1 MLACGRSRTLASYKF
16 RHGQWWW
23 CSCHGTAVLH
33 QEIEHFRFW
42 LVHRPITSIYLPYCA
57 SIYIMHGWRGELI
70 KCNILLF
77 ISHCSPVWK
86 KKACHYYRNANLSRL
101 GNPCCPGFSTENAR
115 PGQKGGPF
123 VLCQATGTKGY
134 AASATWLAHPF
145 VPVGVTNRDKRSLFS
160 CFLVLNSFSISIIL
174 LHFN

>member
-33 QEIEHFRFW
+33 QEIEHFEI
-42 LVHRPITSIYLPYCA
+42 LTSASTHTHPYIFLIA
-57 SIYIMHGWRGELI
+57 QAYIMHGWRGELI

-86 KKACHYYRNANLSRL
+86 KRACHYYRNANLSDWETLFVPVSQPRT
-101 GNPCCPGFSTENAR
+101 PGRDKKGVLLSCVR
-115 PGQKGGPF
+115 QPGQKAMLPAPRGWRTLLSRLVTF
-123 VLCQATGTKGY
+123 
-134 AASATWLAHPF
+134 F
-145 VPVGVTNRDKRSLFS
+145 PVF
-160 CFLVLNSFSISIIL
+160 FFLNSFSISIIL